1 MLQNHTQ
8 NELVIFLYTPLSPSN
23 NFCLVLIGSYI
34 LLSTNM
40 SFNRPA
46 PSSEVEEMERMK
58 LLVKP
63 NAYELSNTKI
73 VYNLP
78 KADEKTLIVRSI
90 RDGEKYASF
99 GVSGEQAVNYVYY
112 ATLAILDSHREQFQ
126 EKAKFGGGKLLALL
140 QRISDQ
146 DREKMNQLFNPDG
159 SLIELPT
166 THLKISGNFAPQVAV
181 MTMHINEDLERVM
194 KTGVYLHLSEAMKL
208 VRYMNSTMNIG
219 DSDLGTNFVFRKY
232 EDEDLF

>member
-1 MLQNHTQ
+1 
-8 NELVIFLYTPLSPSN
+8 
-23 NFCLVLIGSYI
+23 
-34 LLSTNM
+34 M
-40 SFNRPA
+40 SFNCTA
-46 PSSEVEEMERMK
+46 PPSELEEMERMK

-63 NAYELSNTKI
+63 NAYELSNMKI
-73 VYNLP
+73 VYNLE
-78 KADEKTLIVRSI
+78 KDDEKNLIVRSI

-112 ATLAILDSHREQFQ
+112 ATLAILDSHKEQFQ
-126 EKAKFGGGKLLALL
+126 EKAKFGGDKLLALL
-140 QRISDQ
+140 RRISNE
-146 DREKMNQLFNPDG
+146 DREKMNQLLTPDG

-166 THLKISGNFAPQVAV
+166 TFLKISGNFAPQVAV

-194 KTGVYLHLSEAMKL
+194 KTGVYLHLSESIKL

-219 DSDLGTNFVFRKY
+219 NSDLGTNFVIRKY

>member
-1 MLQNHTQ
+1 
-8 NELVIFLYTPLSPSN
+8 
-23 NFCLVLIGSYI
+23 
-34 LLSTNM
+34 M
-40 SFNRPA
+40 SFNRTA
-46 PSSEVEEMERMK
+46 PPSELEEMERMK

-63 NAYELSNTKI
+63 NAYELSNMKI
-73 VYNLP
+73 VYNLE
-78 KADEKTLIVRSI
+78 KDDEKNLIVRSI

-112 ATLAILDSHREQFQ
+112 ATLAILDTHKEQFQ
-126 EKAKFGGGKLLALL
+126 EKAKFGGDKLLALL
-140 QRISDQ
+140 RRISNE
-146 DREKMNQLFNPDG
+146 DREKMNQLLTPDG

-194 KTGVYLHLSEAMKL
+194 KTGVYLHLSESIKL

-219 DSDLGTNFVFRKY
+219 NSDLGTNFVIRKY